1 MVVTSPVGA
10 DIRFMPKSRDITDAE
25 VELARNL
32 GKRLKELR
40 AERGLT
46 QEQVAEKA
54 GIATYTYQK
63 YEKGM
68 SKPGKPMN
76 PEFFTLRSLSVALE
90 VDLKVLLD
98 F

>member
-1 MVVTSPVGA
+1 
-10 DIRFMPKSRDITDAE
+10 MPKSRDITDAE
-25 VELARNL
+25 AELARNL